1 MAIVAV
7 HADGRVFAAIAH
19 PAGPYGSWGVR
30 LMSATDAWQREH
42 FTAWMCADPAWSGD
56 GADQDMDG
64 LPNLGEHWSGTD
76 PLKFERPAYCQM
88 MPVGGGFMAQFTARA
103 GRGVRVTLEESEDLT
118 SWAPAPGG
126 SSMLFPGEGDPGTT
140 ISGFLPLSPVSSI
153 HDRLFARLKF
163 ERP

>member
-1 MAIVAV
+1 
-7 HADGRVFAAIAH
+7 
-19 PAGPYGSWGVR
+19 
-30 LMSATDAWQREH
+30 
-42 FTAWMCADPAWSGD
+42 
-56 GADQDMDG
+56 
-64 LPNLGEHWSGTD
+64 
-76 PLKFERPAYCQM
+76 
-88 MPVGGGFMAQFTARA
+88 MAQFTARA